1 MKYVAMKFF
10 NSFVIG
16 EEVQNPHNSWIDSG
30 LVSAV
35 ESPSDFGE
43 KVNEFVESLDPEK
56 KTQKKK
62 NVSNS

>member
-1 MKYVAMKFF
+1 MKYIANKFF
-10 NSFVIG
+10 NSFVAG

-62 NVSNS
+62 NVPNS

>member
-10 NSFVIG
+10 NNFVIG
-16 EEVQNPHNSWIDSG
+16 DEVQNPHNSWIDSG

-62 NVSNS
+62 NVSNP

>member
-1 MKYVAMKFF
+1 MKFF
-10 NSFVIG
+10 NNFVIG
-16 EEVQNPHNSWIDSG
+16 DEVQSPHNSWIDSG

-62 NVSNS
+62 NVSNP